1 MLPVEIF
8 ILCPGQKCR
17 KCKRMVRQVEEAVQ
31 ESGLET
37 KVNIVDTIEEL
48 VKFNTWV
55 LPALVI
61 NGRMIARGYVPE
73 KSKIIDEM
81 KQLINS

>member
-1 MLPVEIF
+1 MTARLF

-17 KCKRMVRQVEEAVQ
+17 KCRKMVQQVDEAVL
-31 ESGLET
+31 ESGMEAE
-37 KVNIVDTIEEL
+37 VQIVDKIEDL

-61 NGRMIARGYVPE
+61 NGKMIARGYVPE
-73 KSKIIDEM
+73 KSKIIAAM
-81 KQLINS
+81 K

>member
-37 KVNIVDTIEEL
+37 KVDIVDTIEEL

>member
-1 MLPVEIF
+1 
-8 ILCPGQKCR
+8 
-17 KCKRMVRQVEEAVQ
+17 MVRQVEDAVQ
-31 ESGLET
+31 ESGMEAE
-37 KVNIVDTIEEL
+37 VVIVDKIDEL

-61 NGRMIARGYVPE
+61 NGKMIARGYVPE

-81 KQLINS
+81 KNQPV

>member
-1 MLPVEIF
+1 
-8 ILCPGQKCR
+8 
-17 KCKRMVRQVEEAVQ
+17 MVRQVEEAVQ